1 MTPGMHGFEYICLHL
16 DGKFCRVNGLGFYV
30 EYIFVE
36 CTSEPPFQRTR
47 TSFSTF
53 SLSVLLPELDIRL
66 TDAPPSRDIPFIV
79 QDEFY
84 SVDNKYL
91 FRMLFS
97 QDAIV
102 TTHIVFR
109 AWR

>member
-1 MTPGMHGFEYICLHL
+1 MGWDFMLSISLL
-16 DGKFCRVNGLGFYV
+16 NVLVNPPS
-30 EYIFVE
+30 
-36 CTSEPPFQRTR
+36 SELAPP
-47 TSFSTF
+47 FSTF

-84 SVDNKYL
+84 SVDNKFL

>member
-1 MTPGMHGFEYICLHL
+1 MGWDFMLSISLL
-16 DGKFCRVNGLGFYV
+16 NVLVNPL
-30 EYIFVE
+30 
-36 CTSEPPFQRTR
+36 SSKLSPP
-47 TSFSTF
+47 FSTF
-53 SLSVLLPELDIRL
+53 SPSVLLPELDIRL

-79 QDEFY
+79 QDDFY
-84 SVDNKYL
+84 SVDNTYL

-109 AWR
+109 AWQ